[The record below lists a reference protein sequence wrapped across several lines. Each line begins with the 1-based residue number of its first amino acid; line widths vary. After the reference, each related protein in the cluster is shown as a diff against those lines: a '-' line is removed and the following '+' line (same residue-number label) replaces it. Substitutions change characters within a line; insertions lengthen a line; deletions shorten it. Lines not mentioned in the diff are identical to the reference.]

1 MNNKK
6 RSRNINNYNLVLS
19 LSYRKS
25 TLGKKIDQKDDFKVY
40 NKESLEQAFNRFSTE
55 RNLVTEREE
64 ITFYYLE
71 RDGKYIPLQSSQQIE
86 NLGLKSGDKILIGD
100 EIFFTKKKERNIAQQ
115 YKIKGQNQRENKK
128 YKKLIILLSILSVI
142 IALGAIFLCY
152 FLFRK
157 KQPNEANDYSMFKEE
172 SLVTK
177 INYFENVL
185 YRYKSEKNINMFVEG
200 YNISNNSEQY
210 MIQYIDFF
218 FMLRKKYYEIDNN
231 NITKKAWFTG
241 YISIL
246 NMTVNNGTD
255 NMMIFY
261 DKDLNKYINNY
272 NRKNNFRNLNEN
284 DNIDLSY
291 TDENDTS
298 CFIKI
303 EFYESGEIRNIY
315 LPEVF
320 TLSNMIFINNIIK
333 LIIPKL
339 SPDLYVDNID
349 NILDEM
355 NNSTYDFGDDIN
367 ETRRL
372 DDDGI
377 YNYTNISEELDY
389 KENIISS
396 SESDIIDLREVKST
410 NINNDSNSQ
419 ESNNITNLKQYTSQ
433 QLQNDKLELKD
444 SELYTIINSDINEKG
459 ILVSVQEIEN
469 AVMNQ
474 PNENDDEEK
483 ENSLSK
489 DDDDFEKEIF
499 TNFTFD
505 IYNISMESVNNIS
518 LIGSYDNAKLINQ
531 LYKYFDDFKYI
542 LFNDT
547 NYLENN
553 LRVLNIE
560 EKINNNK
567 DDIEYKN
574 YMSKYLNSINI
585 RNLEEEKYYGLTKFT
600 YEKNFYKYN
609 LLGLK
614 LEGNAVC
621 DIEPST
627 GVISSHFDAYFSKIK
642 IEFKLANQQTNLHI
656 IIEKLNKMTYNFI
669 KLLIKSNNDLIN
681 NNKQYGDIIIDIEK
695 NTSKL
700 FKEYF
705 DYSGIFIESLNDMYN
720 QVCKFTGSFF
730 EELFILINETHENYT
745 NILAEAK
752 NNSYEF

>member
-1 MNNKK
+1 MNSE
-6 RSRNINNYNLVLS
+6 SRNIKNYNILRI
-19 LSYRKS
+19 SYQKNI
-25 TLGKKIDQKDDFKVY
+25 LGNKIDKEDDLKINFKE
-40 NKESLEQAFNRFSTE
+40 NLETAFNRFSTK
-55 RNLVTEREE
+55 RNILTTKQEF
-64 ITFYYLE
+64 TYYYLVK
-71 RDGKYIPLQSSQQIE
+71 DGKHIPLEGSQTME
-86 NLGLKSGDKILIGD
+86 KLKLKSGDKIKVTN
-100 EIFFTKKKERNIAQQ
+100 EILFDKKENRDITNGPKIHNIKNQSLN
-115 YKIKGQNQRENKK
+115 KIQKNN
-128 YKKLIILLSILSVI
+128 KKLIILKILPFLLFFI
-142 IALGAIFLCY
+142 IVLGGLLCFL
-152 FLFRK
+152 LLRK
-157 KQPNEANDYSMFKEE
+157 KKANEENDYSMYKEE
-172 SLVTK
+172 NYVTK
-177 INYFENVL
+177 INYIENVL
-185 YRYKSEKNINMFVEG
+185 YRYKNYKNINLFVEG

-210 MIQYIDFF
+210 MLQYIDFF
-218 FMLRKKYYEIDNN
+218 FMLRKKNYEIDNT

-272 NRKNNFRNLNEN
+272 NKKNNFRNLNEN

-339 SPDLYVDNID
+339 SPDLYVDDID
-349 NILDEM
+349 NTLDEM
-355 NNSTYDFGDDIN
+355 YNSTDDFEEDIN
-367 ETRRL
+367 ENRRL
-372 DDDGI
+372 DDDAI
-377 YNYTNISEELDY
+377 YNYTNMSEELDY
-389 KENIISS
+389 EENIASS
-396 SESDIIDLREVKST
+396 SESDIIDLREVKNT

-419 ESNNITNLKQYTSQ
+419 ESKNITNLKQYTSQ
-433 QLQNDKLELKD
+433 QLQNDKFELKD

-459 ILVSVQEIEN
+459 ILVSVQEIEK

-474 PNENDDEEK
+474 PNINDDEK
-483 ENSLSK
+483 NENSLTK
-489 DDDDFEKEIF
+489 EDEDFENEIL

-505 IYNISMESVNNIS
+505 LYNISMESINNIS

-531 LYKYFDDFKYI
+531 LYKYFDDFKYV

-547 NYLENN
+547 NYTENN
-553 LRVLNIE
+553 LRFLNIE
-560 EKINNNK
+560 ENLNKTK

-574 YMSKYLNSINI
+574 YMSKYLNLIKNNR
-585 RNLEEEKYYGLTKFT
+585 RNLEEQETYYGLTKFT
-600 YEKNFYKYN
+600 YSKNFYKYN
-609 LLGLK
+609 LLGLN

-621 DIEPST
+621 EIEPST
-627 GVISSHFDAYFSKIK
+627 GIISSHFDADFSFKK
-642 IEFKLANQQTNLHI
+642 LEFKLAKQQTNLHI
-656 IIEKLNKMTYNFI
+656 IIDRMNKMTYNFI

-681 NNKQYGDIIIDIEK
+681 NNKKYGDIIIDIEK

-720 QVCKFTGSFF
+720 QVCKFTGGF
-730 EELFILINETHENYT
+730 
-745 NILAEAK
+745 
-752 NNSYEF
+752 